1 MQEQRQNKEKS
12 GHNPTSSRA
21 PDLNSTFSRSRVD
34 KKLAWKCADKSA
46 TDLPQQL
53 AHAGLATPHGMVA
66 NKFAESLCN
75 REFELQRYKQD
86 NGATLRDQAT
96 KIAVLMNL
104 MTERRGRYNEMHL
117 KAGAAPTYAEVR
129 GTRNCFGIPKSD
141 SSTQQIQPNFEIMG
155 AAGGSIKD
163 ASMRN
168 MAGGAGFQPS
178 TE

>member
-1 MQEQRQNKEKS
+1 
-12 GHNPTSSRA
+12 
-21 PDLNSTFSRSRVD
+21 
-34 KKLAWKCADKSA
+34 
-46 TDLPQQL
+46 
-53 AHAGLATPHGMVA
+53 
-66 NKFAESLCN
+66 
-75 REFELQRYKQD
+75 
-86 NGATLRDQAT
+86 
-96 KIAVLMNL
+96 MNL

-141 SSTQQIQPNFEIMG
+141 SSTQQIQLEIMG